1 MDIKIGGK
9 AIGRI
14 VILLRTD
21 VVPLTAG
28 VYEPLAQETKH
39 VATMLHQRWTN
50 VADGGPILMKHW
62 VNKLYYFEN
71 PAQLKFGQISKE
83 LLYNIKKYK
92 NESQYE

>member
-28 VYEPLAQETKH
+28 VYEPLAQEKKCGHNAAST
-39 VATMLHQRWTN
+39 LDQRRRRWAN
-50 VADGGPILMKHW
+50 IDEAL
-62 VNKLYYFEN
+62 
-71 PAQLKFGQISKE
+71 GQ
-83 LLYNIKKYK
+83 
-92 NESQYE
+92 